1 MAVISSLGVG
11 SGLDLKAIVNGL
23 VDAERVP
30 AEKRLEE
37 KKVNYTTELSAFGTL
52 RSSLSLFQGS
62 LSSLKLASTYNAKE
76 TTLSDDA
83 VFSTS
88 VASNADIGSYAVE
101 VTALAKSHSLAT
113 NADTPFA
120 DINDTVGSG
129 TLSISFGRTEEEPYA
144 FTPDTAQAV
153 QNIIVSEENGNT
165 TLSGLRDYINSN
177 DYGVQASIVNDGN
190 GNRLVLSSDKTGAN
204 NSMQITVTDADGD
217 NVDNAGLSQLAFN
230 TGAQSS
236 LTQTVAAQDS
246 ALSINGLGITRD
258 TNTVTGVIDGVTLN
272 LQKADVGNIVSVDVT
287 NNPDEAKSAIQ
298 EFVDGYNGLITN
310 INSLSNFD
318 AETGESGILQGD
330 STVRTI
336 VNQLRSVMTNT
347 VSQVS
352 AGINS
357 ITDLGIR
364 TQSDGTLDI
373 NETQLDKAIA
383 DNASEIEALF
393 TRKGSVSGP

>member
-120 DINDTVGSG
+120 
-129 TLSISFGRTEEEPYA
+129 EY
-144 FTPDTAQAV
+144 
-153 QNIIVSEENGNT
+153 
-165 TLSGLRDYINSN
+165 
-177 DYGVQASIVNDGN
+177 
-190 GNRLVLSSDKTGAN
+190 
-204 NSMQITVTDADGD
+204 
-217 NVDNAGLSQLAFN
+217 
-230 TGAQSS
+230 
-236 LTQTVAAQDS
+236 
-246 ALSINGLGITRD
+246 
-258 TNTVTGVIDGVTLN
+258 
-272 LQKADVGNIVSVDVT
+272 
-287 NNPDEAKSAIQ
+287 
-298 EFVDGYNGLITN
+298 
-310 INSLSNFD
+310 
-318 AETGESGILQGD
+318 
-330 STVRTI
+330 
-336 VNQLRSVMTNT
+336 
-347 VSQVS
+347 
-352 AGINS
+352 
-357 ITDLGIR
+357 
-364 TQSDGTLDI
+364 
-373 NETQLDKAIA
+373 
-383 DNASEIEALF
+383 
-393 TRKGSVSGP
+393 